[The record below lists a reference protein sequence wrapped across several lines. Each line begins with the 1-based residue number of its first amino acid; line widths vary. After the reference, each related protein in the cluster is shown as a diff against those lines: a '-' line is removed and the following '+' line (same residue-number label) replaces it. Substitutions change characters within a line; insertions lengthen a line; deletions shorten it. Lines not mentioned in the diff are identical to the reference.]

1 MKNRH
6 NMQAMQKIDIKESG
20 FYVAAREPGAEHPD
34 LPTWATKAANP
45 VVLSAQ
51 APHQVERLD
60 VPQVPGAFQLLN
72 VLSKEECQR
81 FIDITES
88 LGYLDDAPVSLPRK
102 VRHNSNITWV
112 VDEQTDGLIWS
123 RCQHLF
129 ADSKVHFDGDDAMG
143 LNGRFRFYRYGEGD
157 FFSTHTDGSWPGS
170 RVIDNQLVANA
181 YPDRWSQ
188 LTFLIFLSDDFE
200 GGSTQ
205 FLVNKDDPSL
215 PARRAQDAEIVN
227 VRTPAGSVLC
237 FPHGRHPLHC
247 LHGSAVITSGTKY
260 IIRTDVLYPA

>member
-45 VVLSAQ
+45 VALSAQ
-51 APHQVERLD
+51 APHQVERVD
-60 VPQVPGAFQLLN
+60 VPQVLGAFQLLN
-72 VLSKEECQR
+72 VLSQEECQR

-102 VRHNSNITWV
+102 VRHNSNVTWV

-129 ADSKVHFDGDDAMG
+129 TDPNNHFDGKPALG
-143 LNGRFRFYRYGEGD
+143 INGRFRFYRYGAGD

-170 RVIDNQLVANA
+170 RVIDNELVANA

-188 LTFLIFLSDDFE
+188 MSFLIFLSDDFE

-205 FLVNKDDPSL
+205 FLVNKDNPEL
-215 PARRAQDAEIVN
+215 PARRAQEAETVN

-247 LHGSAVITSGTKY
+247 LHGSQVITSGTKY
-260 IIRTDVLYPA
+260 IIRTDALFEL